1 MGSENNDLPG
11 HNEAQV
17 SAKTSGNDNKK
28 EKENKTNPKEENKRK
43 FSMPSSLTIIVI
55 VLFAIIFLTWIASWT
70 GAQYSVDTITLTGS
84 NVNDYFP
91 ALVGWPDGLEVD
103 VPISVINDALGT
115 NIVIKNDVEM
125 MGLLSFGQAMSF
137 GFTDAASLIFY
148 LFVLGAIIQIML
160 VSGSLEAGVSSLV
173 KGFNGKE
180 LLLIPIMV
188 LIFSAGGTIFGMQ
201 EETIGLFIIIVPTL
215 ALAGFDTVTGLL
227 VVLLGTTTGFA
238 ASTVNPFSVGA
249 AVDAAGEAIVTIG
262 NGLIFRL
269 VWWIILTGVAASAV
283 TGYAWYVRKNPEK
296 SFNKQMKEESDEWL
310 EGFSSKEEHKSTKKQ
325 IAAVSVFMVTFVL
338 MIIMFIPWTDLFD
351 FEYSSIPWLNWLIG
365 GVNGPGLWYF
375 EELSMLFI
383 VAGVIIALIL
393 NMGIKE
399 TSKAAWTGA
408 KDMLSVGIII
418 GIARSI
424 PYILETS
431 GTQNWMVQ
439 GLSSGL
445 NNMNPIGFIYVMFFI
460 FLILGLLVPST
471 SGLASLSMGIFM
483 PLAIGVAESNGIDAA
498 GFTAA
503 IMMVFVLA
511 TGIVNMF
518 VPTQAV
524 VMASCASAHV
534 SYGDAM
540 KPALTF
546 AGGIILI
553 TLVAVIPSTL
563 ILF

>member
-1 MGSENNDLPG
+1 MGSDNNLQSF
-11 HNEAQV
+11 EETKV
-17 SAKTSGNDNKK
+17 SNNKK
-28 EKENKTNPKEENKRK
+28 KNNPDDSVKKKRK
-43 FSMPSSLTIIVI
+43 FSMPSSLTIIVG
-55 VLFAIIFLTWIASWT
+55 VLFAIILLTWIASWT
-70 GAQYSVDTITLTGS
+70 GAKYSVDTLTLTS
-84 NVNDYFP
+84 ENINQYFP
-91 ALVGWPDGLEVD
+91 SLVGWPDGLVAD
-103 VPISVINDALGT
+103 VPISLINDTLGT
-115 NIVIKNDVEM
+115 NIDVEESVKM

-148 LFVLGAIIQIML
+148 LFILGAIIEIML

-249 AVDAAGEAIVTIG
+249 AVDASGQAIVTIG

-269 VWWIILTGVAASAV
+269 IWWIALTMLAASV
-283 TGYAWYVRKNPEK
+283 ITGYAWYVRRNPEK
-296 SFNKQMKEESDEWL
+296 SFNKQMKEEADEWL
-310 EGFSSKEEHKSTKKQ
+310 EGFKHKDESKSTKKQ
-325 IAAVSVFMVTFVL
+325 IAAVWVFMITFLL
-338 MIIMFIPWTDLFD
+338 MIVMFIPWTDLFD
-351 FEYSSIPWLNWLIG
+351 FEYSNIPWLNWLIG

-383 VAGVIIALIL
+383 VSGIIISLIL
-393 NMGIKE
+393 GMGMKE
-399 TSKAAWTGA
+399 TSKAAWNGA

-439 GLSSGL
+439 GLSGGL
-445 NNMNPIGFIYVMFFI
+445 SNMSPIGFIYIMFFI
-460 FLILGLLVPST
+460 FIILGMLVPST

-483 PLAIGVAESNGIDAA
+483 PLAIGIADANAIDAA

-503 IMMVFVLA
+503 IMMTFVLA

-546 AGGIILI
+546 AGGMIIVTLI
-553 TLVAVIPSTL
+553 AIIPSTL